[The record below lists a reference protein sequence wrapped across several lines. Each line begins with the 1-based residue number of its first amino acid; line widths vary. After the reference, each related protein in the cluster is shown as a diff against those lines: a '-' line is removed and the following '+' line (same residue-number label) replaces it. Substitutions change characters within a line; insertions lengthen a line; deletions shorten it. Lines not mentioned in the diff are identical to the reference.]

1 MATLMETT
9 TYLYNTAQ
17 TIFRTIKISTSVDPL
32 ANAESFN
39 AHFLRLLNAVN
50 QESTIPLNLD
60 IGLDVAKD
68 DSTAQAILHG
78 IATLI
83 DRVRTAEKLADP
95 HSVTD
100 TPMASIPCPT
110 CGQFPSALTAPPTI
124 LEHAHAPP
132 PDLPTFDNEHDEL
145 VYLRDAVQSLREQAD
160 EFHLLKSQVPDVA
173 RVCDAVARGDLS
185 QKITVPV
192 HGAIM
197 VQIKDVVNTMVDK
210 LSQFAKEGTRI
221 SQKVGMEQHSFS
233 ISQGHGAN
241 SWTSSINSLQAINLG
256 DLSRQVNIDAR
267 EEILDSKNTV
277 NGMHQS
283 ISLRAPTS
291 EVTHVTLEVSS
302 EGKLGGQAYVPE
314 GVWLELVRTP
324 SLLLSRIKC
333 FKRVNRM
340 SFSFT

>member
-1 MATLMETT
+1 
-9 TYLYNTAQ
+9 
-17 TIFRTIKISTSVDPL
+17 
-32 ANAESFN
+32 
-39 AHFLRLLNAVN
+39 
-50 QESTIPLNLD
+50 
-60 IGLDVAKD
+60 
-68 DSTAQAILHG
+68 
-78 IATLI
+78 
-83 DRVRTAEKLADP
+83 
-95 HSVTD
+95 
-100 TPMASIPCPT
+100 MASIPCPT

-221 SQKVGMEQHSFS
+221 SQK
-233 ISQGHGAN
+233 GHGAN

-277 NGMHQS
+277 NGMV
-283 ISLRAPTS
+283 IR
-291 EVTHVTLEVSS
+291 
-302 EGKLGGQAYVPE
+302 Y
-314 GVWLELVRTP
+314 
-324 SLLLSRIKC
+324 
-333 FKRVNRM
+333 M
-340 SFSFT
+340 SFLYLILISSTNPSASVPLHPKSHT